1 MTEKGRGACNNQ
13 HSNLSS
19 YFLSVMTKGKPWPAA
34 LLICR
39 TRSVAWSDQGAQQ
52 GRNLPTRVGFK
63 PQTQNLTA
71 LELVLLLALE
81 RETDL

>member
-13 HSNLSS
+13 HSNLSR

-71 LELVLLLALE
+71 LELIVLLALE